1 MNKKTKKTS
10 PAGRFFKAAG
20 VILLGLILLAAA
32 YLFLA
37 PLTERYQARPA
48 DGSENW
54 MSQLDDSLRLNEIAI
69 PGTHDSGTQYVQL
82 AYFSKCQ
89 ASDIAAQLAD
99 GYRYLDIR
107 LGAAEGKDGAQ
118 TLFFYHGFC
127 RCRTGFLP
135 WAAPL
140 TLADALED
148 CYAFLTQ
155 NPTETILFIVKQEQ
169 GSDTVLLQTLLDE
182 AVRKEPDKWLFT
194 DSLPTLGEARGKLVL
209 LRRYDDAAGLGIR
222 AGLYLNWADQGGR
235 ADTSLHAARETLS
248 CGTLVVQDRYKYET
262 FEKWTAFLAGMAEGT
277 GDAGEIRLHFL
288 STNGSPKFGHPYAYA
303 ETLNLFLET
312 EDLSS
317 FPPSWIIVDFSDAE
331 LAKTVYGM
339 NFR

>member
-1 MNKKTKKTS
+1 MSKKASKTTF
-10 PAGRFFKAAG
+10 AGRFLKAAG
-20 VILLGLILLAAA
+20 VVLLGLILLAAA

-37 PLTERYQARPA
+37 PLTERYQARPVE
-48 DGSENW
+48 GSESW
-54 MSQLDDSLRLNEIAI
+54 MSRLDDSLRLNEISI
-69 PGTHDSGTQYVQL
+69 PGTHDCGTQYVQL

-89 ASDIAAQLAD
+89 ASDIATQLAD

-107 LGAAEGKDGAQ
+107 LGAAEGKDGTQ

-135 WAAPL
+135 WVAPL
-140 TLADALED
+140 TLEDALKD

-155 NPTETILFIVKQEQ
+155 NPTETILFNVKQEQ
-169 GSDTVLLQTLLDE
+169 GSDTALLQSLLDD
-182 AVRKEPDKWLFT
+182 VIQNDPGRWLLT

-209 LRRYDDAAGLGIR
+209 LRRYDDAACLGVR
-222 AGLYLNWADQGGR
+222 AGLYLNWQDQGGR
-235 ADTSLHAARETLS
+235 DDTGLHAAAETLS
-248 CGTLVVQDRYKYET
+248 CGRLIVQDRYKYEA

-277 GDAGEIRLHFL
+277 GAADEIRLHFL

-331 LAKTVYGM
+331 LAKTVYGL